1 MLQELIIQDFAII
14 KKIDIQFFNGLT
26 ALTGETG
33 AGKSIIMD
41 ALGLLM
47 GNRGLSEYVR
57 SGCQKALVQGLF
69 TVEKN
74 NQALVNQ
81 FCQKHGIDF
90 SDQNLIIQR
99 ELQTNGR
106 NICRI
111 NTQLVPVSILKQLG
125 KYLVDISGQNQ
136 SQSLLDPST
145 HVHLLDEFGAEQI
158 AQPLATYQ
166 SQYQIYHKLKKQL
179 ANLQNNQQQRAQQL
193 DMLQFQV
200 QEIQTAAL
208 QVNEEEKLIDEQK
221 KLANFERIHSSLQ
234 KAYTYL
240 AQNNTGI
247 VEQVSDVLKAMQNIS
262 EYEDEYAQIAQEIE
276 SAYYDLQDS
285 QERISQQLE
294 LQDYNPTRLDEIEQ
308 RLQLIHDLEK
318 KYGNTVAEV
327 IAFGEKAQQQLQ
339 QLQQEQQDPQQ
350 LQEKLHHQTQLLQ
363 KAAQR
368 LSQNRH
374 QTAKHLTQSIEKQLK
389 SMYME
394 KTTFEVRLTPQDY
407 TEQGNEAIEFYLQ
420 TNPGEQLKPLAKVA
434 SGGEL
439 ARIML
444 ALKTELAQYQPVG
457 TLVFDEIDTGVS
469 GRVAQAIG
477 EKMAQIAQHV
487 QVLCITH
494 LPQVAAVS
502 DQQYLVKKE
511 ISRQHTVAAIANLN
525 PQERVDVIAH
535 MLEGTKVTAITR
547 QHAQELLRLA
557 HDN

>member
-41 ALGLLM
+41 ALGLLL

-374 QTAKHLTQSIEKQLK
+374 QTAKHLTQSIERQLK

-407 TEQGNEAIEFYLQ
+407 TEQGNEAIEFYLR

>member
-41 ALGLLM
+41 ALGLLL

-327 IAFGEKAQQQLQ
+327 IVFGEKAQQQLQ

-407 TEQGNEAIEFYLQ
+407 TEQGNEAIEFYLR

-511 ISRQHTVAAIANLN
+511 ISRQHTVAAIANLT

>member
-41 ALGLLM
+41 ALGLLL

-74 NQALVNQ
+74 NQALVNK

-318 KYGNTVAEV
+318 KYGNSVAEV

-363 KAAQR
+363 KAAQQ

-374 QTAKHLTQSIEKQLK
+374 QTAKHLTQSIERQLK

-407 TEQGNEAIEFYLQ
+407 TEQGNEVVEFYLR